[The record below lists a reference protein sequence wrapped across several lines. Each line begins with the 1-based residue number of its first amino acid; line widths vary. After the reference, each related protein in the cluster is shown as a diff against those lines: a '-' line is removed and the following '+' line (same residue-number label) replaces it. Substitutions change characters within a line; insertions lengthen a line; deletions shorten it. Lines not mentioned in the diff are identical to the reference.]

1 MPRWSVVW
9 IRLAL
14 VSMLAG
20 FALGAVM
27 LSWPAAKSQTAI
39 AVHIELL
46 MQGWFVPL
54 AFGVASWM
62 LPRLPTGPRHGVAA
76 SAWASLSLHTGGV
89 VLAVVAHV
97 LGAAAVLAV
106 ARALQLAGAGVFAW
120 YIAPRLGIAGRG

>member
-27 LSWPAAKSQTAI
+27 LTWPATKTQAVLTA
-39 AVHIELL
+39 HIELL
-46 MQGWFVPL
+46 MQGWCVPL

-62 LPRLPTGPRHGVAA
+62 LPRLPVGPRHGVA
-76 SAWASLSLHTGGV
+76 SRAWTSLSLHTGGV
-89 VLAVVAHV
+89 VLALTAHG
-97 LGAAAVLAV
+97 LSSAPLLAL
-106 ARALQLAGAGVFAW
+106 ARLLQLAGAAVFVW
-120 YIAPRLGIAGRG
+120 YIAPRLTVAARG